1 MYIIQKSG
9 SYEDNLDVINLKT
22 FSKDGLDIELY
33 YNALRNWGPICYPTI
48 FRNSYKDGLIAE
60 YYYYDTEVELSIR
73 LITRE
78 AITTSGGI
86 EDNVKIVDEGAGEVY
101 VIGDELYYVIY
112 IDNYDY
118 DSVRI
123 GKIGIDGTG
132 WQELE

>member
-1 MYIIQKSG
+1 M
-9 SYEDNLDVINLKT
+9 NLK
-22 FSKDGLDIELY
+22 KINMPVEQ
-33 YNALRNWGPICYPTI
+33 
-48 FRNSYKDGLIAE
+48 IAE
-60 YYYYDTEVELSIR
+60 IELSIR